1 MPIIYLFIELR
12 RQLYLKWHLRMRRPR
27 RDHHAATGLLVL
39 FCSGIAFLIVF
50 FAYTLINMFSSH
62 LGSWY
67 KLLKS
72 PCWRLIRLSLY
83 RYSLIH
89 TRYLARCVSSSL
101 PPPLLISNHNVLQV
115 TSFKLLGVTINDA
128 LKRDDHIAAVTSIS
142 GFSRNSSVLA
152 YLKL

>member
-1 MPIIYLFIELR
+1 MAPQDAPAPPGPPRSHWSACTFLQWCRFLNSFFCIYSHKHVFVTP
-12 RQLYLKWHLRMRRPR
+12 QL
-27 RDHHAATGLLVL
+27 
-39 FCSGIAFLIVF
+39 
-50 FAYTLINMFSSH
+50 
-62 LGSWY
+62 WY

-115 TSFKLLGVTINDA
+115 TSFKLPGLTINDA
-128 LKRDDHIAAVTSIS
+128 LKWDDHIAAVTSIS